1 MRRREF
7 ITLIGGAIVWPV
19 VAQARPAERVYRIGI
34 LAGVP
39 EDRPPNE
46 RSQTAKDW
54 NQFFDGLRD
63 HGYVEGQN
71 LIVEWRYFE
80 GHSERWAGLAGELV
94 GLNVDVIVVATTP
107 AALGAKKV
115 TSTVP
120 IVITDAFDPV
130 GTGLASSLAK
140 PGGNVTGLGLLIP
153 EISAKAL
160 TLLKEAVAGIT
171 RVAVLWNPAN
181 AANAHVRSEV
191 ETVARATGLV
201 LHWQDVREPKDVDVA
216 FVELTQVR
224 PEGLLIIFDGLLFQ
238 FRERIVEFTRHNQL
252 PAVSFFRE
260 FVELGGLMSY
270 GADLGDMFHRA
281 ADYVD
286 KILNGANPAGIPIEQ
301 PTKFDLVINLKTA
314 KALGLTIPA
323 RFARSRRRGDRM
335 RQCHVAV
342 GTERRLASMHGGV
355 GLR

>member
-1 MRRREF
+1 
-7 ITLIGGAIVWPV
+7 
-19 VAQARPAERVYRIGI
+19 
-34 LAGVP
+34 
-39 EDRPPNE
+39 
-46 RSQTAKDW
+46 
-54 NQFFDGLRD
+54 
-63 HGYVEGQN
+63 
-71 LIVEWRYFE
+71 
-80 GHSERWAGLAGELV
+80 
-94 GLNVDVIVVATTP
+94 VATTP

-130 GTGLASSLAK
+130 GTGLASSLAR

-160 TLLKEAVAGIT
+160 TLFKEAVPHVSRI
-171 RVAVLWNPAN
+171 AVLWNPAN
-181 AANAHVRSEV
+181 PANAHVRSEV

-201 LHWQDVREPKDVDVA
+201 LHWQDVREPKDVDDA
-216 FVELTQVR
+216 FVELMQVR
-224 PEGLLIIFDGLLFQ
+224 PEGLLIIFDGVLFQ

-281 ADYVD
+281 AGYVD

-314 KALGLTIPA
+314 KALGLTIPH
-323 RFARSRRRGDRM
+323 DLL
-335 RQCHVAV
+335 V
-342 GTERRLASMHGGV
+342 LADEV
-355 GLR
+355 IE